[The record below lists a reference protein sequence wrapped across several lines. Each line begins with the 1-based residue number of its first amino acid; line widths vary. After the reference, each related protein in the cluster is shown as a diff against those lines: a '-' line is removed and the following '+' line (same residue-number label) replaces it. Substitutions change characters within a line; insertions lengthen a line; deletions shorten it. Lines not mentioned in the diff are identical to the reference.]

1 MGKAMVVLNLYKPP
15 HPTSTMGLSASC
27 SWGVVCGRGGY
38 GVEDGAVVENAP
50 DPPLPPSPTPSVWD
64 RPALEEC
71 LERVLA
77 QQGRAFCMLSR
88 PHHRVRVFGVDHTH
102 GAAQVFTYFYVSG
115 KEGKPGARFKVV
127 CANDRGGG
135 RHRVK
140 INPHFSRAKCAKVM
154 GKFVAYCIAKVWRG

>member
-1 MGKAMVVLNLYKPP
+1 
-15 HPTSTMGLSASC
+15 MGLSASC
-27 SWGVVCGRGGY
+27 SWGLWLVCGRSEY
-38 GVEDGAVVENAP
+38 AVEAGAVVENAP

-102 GAAQVFTYFYVSG
+102 GAARVFTYFYVSG

-135 RHRVK
+135 RHRVR
-140 INPHFSRAKCAKVM
+140 INPRFSRAKCAKVM
-154 GKFVAYCIAKVWRG
+154 GKFVAYCIANFWRE